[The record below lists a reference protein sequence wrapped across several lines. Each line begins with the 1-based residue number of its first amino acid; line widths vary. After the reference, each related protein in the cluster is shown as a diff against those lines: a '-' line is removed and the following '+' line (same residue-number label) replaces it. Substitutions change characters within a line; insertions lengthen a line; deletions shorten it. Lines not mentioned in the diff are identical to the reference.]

1 MAELWAAAVQLAFDC
16 DPTWTTECEPSVRT
30 PTAWDLRQAEISDLR
45 HQGTPLIGIHR
56 ATTIHAPEY
65 L

>member
-1 MAELWAAAVQLAFDC
+1 MADLWTTAVQLAFDC
-16 DPTWTTECEPSVRT
+16 DPTWTDPQPTDDRPT
-30 PTAWDLRQAEISDLR
+30 PWAIRQAEISDLR
-45 HQGTPLIGIHR
+45 HQGAPLIGIHR